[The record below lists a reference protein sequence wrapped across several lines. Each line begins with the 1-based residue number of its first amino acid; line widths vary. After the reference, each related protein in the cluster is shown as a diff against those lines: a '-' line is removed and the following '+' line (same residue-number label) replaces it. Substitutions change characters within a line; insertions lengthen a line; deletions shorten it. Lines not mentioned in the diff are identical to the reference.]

1 MPITHTSSALVS
13 PSARHYSRVAGMIPE
28 LTGACAL
35 LPGIFPPALTT
46 LCHPVMLQPTTQRNP
61 EGAID
66 TMRLTRLRGTC
77 PDTETCPTLY
87 RTDRGTGVV
96 QGYVVTDPEALATL
110 DLSTGQT
117 AVEVPLSLLTG
128 LTIPTLYRTDRGTGV
143 VHGYVVTDPEALA
156 TLDLPTGE
164 TAVEVPLS
172 LEVPA

>member
-1 MPITHTSSALVS
+1 
-13 PSARHYSRVAGMIPE
+13 
-28 LTGACAL
+28 
-35 LPGIFPPALTT
+35 
-46 LCHPVMLQPTTQRNP
+46 
-61 EGAID
+61 
-66 TMRLTRLRGTC
+66 
-77 PDTETCPTLY
+77 LY